1 MCRLSLF
8 QKFMIVL
15 VDKVAKG
22 ILFYGHIC
30 DQVVKRK

>member
-8 QKFMIVL
+8 QKLMIVL
-15 VDKVAKG
+15 VDKIAKG
-22 ILFYGHIC
+22 ILFYGYIH